1 MWRRSSLTSG
11 LHILSYPADRWYL
24 GRACI
29 YPMCGILILPTAY
42 NRSKNK
48 GVCHM
53 SQETLLALIII
64 SPFLIALIALPFWD
78 TISGTKKPSP
88 LNATEKDKEGERR
101 RSQYIPR
108 PCFNRR
114 SYNSC
119 FSEFCKRYPGHFA
132 CPGNDNCVECW
143 GCPYKGC

>member
-1 MWRRSSLTSG
+1 
-11 LHILSYPADRWYL
+11 
-24 GRACI
+24 
-29 YPMCGILILPTAY
+29 
-42 NRSKNK
+42 
-48 GVCHM
+48 M

-64 SPFLIALIALPFWD
+64 SPFLIALIALPFLD

-88 LNATEKDKEGERR
+88 LNTTEKDEEGECRQ
-101 RSQYIPR
+101 SQYIPR

-143 GCPYKGC
+143 SCPYKGC

>member
-1 MWRRSSLTSG
+1 
-11 LHILSYPADRWYL
+11 
-24 GRACI
+24 
-29 YPMCGILILPTAY
+29 
-42 NRSKNK
+42 
-48 GVCHM
+48 M

-64 SPFLIALIALPFWD
+64 SPFLIALIALPFLD

-119 FSEFCKRYPGHFA
+119 FSEFGKRYPGHFA

>member
-1 MWRRSSLTSG
+1 
-11 LHILSYPADRWYL
+11 
-24 GRACI
+24 
-29 YPMCGILILPTAY
+29 
-42 NRSKNK
+42 
-48 GVCHM
+48 M

-88 LNATEKDKEGERR
+88 LNTTKKDKEGERR

-132 CPGNDNCVECW
+132 CLGNDNCVECW
-143 GCPYKGC
+143 GCPYLPSSFGIKR

>member
-24 GRACI
+24 GKACI
-29 YPMCGILILPTAY
+29 YPICGILILPTAY
-42 NRSKNK
+42 NRSKKQGSLPYVSGNFT
-48 GVCHM
+48 CPHHHFPF
-53 SQETLLALIII
+53 SDSLDCLA
-64 SPFLIALIALPFWD
+64 FLD

-88 LNATEKDKEGERR
+88 LNTTEKDKEGERR